1 MRLASHNSWSFL
13 PPLHWW
19 QRMLS
24 FTAKCQRLSISE
36 QLEAGVTCFDL
47 RLFYNKHQQQMEL
60 RHGIFVYCRQYS
72 ILFYLRFLNSYA
84 GAAGQKLYVRVLLEQ
99 NSISKDQELIE
110 RQFVAFCTN
119 IISRFTNLIFFYGLR
134 KFDNKVVYPF
144 KDNIDLPIME
154 LYSSVTTISGPQ
166 SHKWYARLD
175 DLFPR
180 LYAFLH
186 NKHLLNKYRDAPVTL
201 MLDFIKK

>member
-1 MRLASHNSWSFL
+1 
-13 PPLHWW
+13 
-19 QRMLS
+19 
-24 FTAKCQRLSISE
+24 
-36 QLEAGVTCFDL
+36 
-47 RLFYNKHQQQMEL
+47 
-60 RHGIFVYCRQYS
+60 
-72 ILFYLRFLNSYA
+72 
-84 GAAGQKLYVRVLLEQ
+84 
-99 NSISKDQELIE
+99 
-110 RQFVAFCTN
+110 
-119 IISRFTNLIFFYGLR
+119 
-134 KFDNKVVYPF
+134 VYPF

-201 MLDFIKK
+201 MLDFIKKWIMKLVNSKAEYIPQEEGLGDIYKKEVLK